1 MTDADERAQRD
12 RTGSRDGAR
21 PHAHRVHRERTAR
34 PLDAHQAA
42 SLLHESSRT
51 LLAMLD
57 AVVELFELARRGEEC
72 SEKDG
77 CRVAAMVD
85 QSRETLRGI
94 AAGFAAADLQ
104 AAVAQASER
113 VWQPTQAPHARETGG
128 PTGRSYA
135 QAAHTGAQPPETRT
149 GTSTER

>member
-21 PHAHRVHRERTAR
+21 PHAHRVHRERPAR

-42 SLLHESSRT
+42 SLLRESSRA
-51 LLAMLD
+51 LLATLD
-57 AVVELFELARRGEEC
+57 AVAELFELARRGEKC

-77 CRVAAMVD
+77 SRVAAMVD

-104 AAVAQASER
+104 AAVAQAFVQAR
-113 VWQPTQAPHARETGG
+113 QPTQAPPARETGG

-135 QAAHTGAQPPETRT
+135 QVARTGAQPPETCT
-149 GTSTER
+149 GTST